1 MKKLAAT
8 AFASALISGAA
19 MAADL
24 PVRGAP
30 PAPVFASGFSWTGF
44 YIGGQVGH
52 LWSET
57 RHTIPS
63 FFGPGVAVF
72 SNPGL
77 DSFSLGGQLGYRH
90 QYANGIVVGVEG
102 DLSWLLAGKKNSTY
116 LSAAGVLGGTD
127 FQSRQQWDGSL
138 RLQVGYAMNRVL
150 PYLTGGV
157 SFINEKSCFAVLPV
171 GPCAANTNFSSTR
184 TGWTLGAGVAY
195 AVTNNWV
202 ANVEYRYADYGRK
215 SYSTPGLAGAITQ
228 SKIETHKVLL
238 GLSYKFGSA
247 AGPVVAKY

>member
-1 MKKLAAT
+1 MCT
-8 AFASALISGAA
+8 SS
-19 MAADL
+19 
-24 PVRGAP
+24 
-30 PAPVFASGFSWTGF
+30 PVFASGFSWTGF
-44 YIGGQVGH
+44 YIGAKSVTYGAKHVI
-52 LWSET
+52 LF
-57 RHTIPS
+57 P
-63 FFGPGVAVF
+63 AF
-72 SNPGL
+72 SGRVSQYSATL
-77 DSFSLGGQLGYRH
+77 DLTVFSLGGQLGYRH